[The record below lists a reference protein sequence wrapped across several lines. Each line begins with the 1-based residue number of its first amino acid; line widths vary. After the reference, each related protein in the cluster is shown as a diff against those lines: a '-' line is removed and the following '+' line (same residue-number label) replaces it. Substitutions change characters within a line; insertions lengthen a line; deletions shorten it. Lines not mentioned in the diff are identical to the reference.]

1 MEKAEIREG
10 IGKGLLTT
18 LFALFAQEWH
28 FEKRM
33 PLAWLPANS
42 RTFLTQ
48 TYEKFHIKGNHVPLH
63 RAAYAA
69 FNEITGQMEKERRS
83 LSKDLGD
90 KMVRASMEASVLH
103 ACTRKDRRN
112 VPRSLRIST
121 ATRFPGPFTANSTC
135 ETATPSTFFLS
146 PTTLGA
152 ELVSTYSATH
162 SWPQSLHDFCHISTS
177 PGAGAT
183 VFRALP
189 QCGKKCLNILTDKP
203 PAAFNLSRLAQ
214 QQPRQHE

>member
-1 MEKAEIREG
+1 MAFREAHA
-10 IGKGLLTT
+10 IGVVARKFSNISHSDGREVPHQRKPRPAAQCRICSFQRNHWPNGEGAT
-18 LFALFAQEWH
+18 LFV
-28 FEKRM
+28 KR
-33 PLAWLPANS
+33 
-42 RTFLTQ
+42 F
-48 TYEKFHIKGNHVPLH
+48 
-63 RAAYAA
+63 
-69 FNEITGQMEKERRS
+69 RRQDGPCPYGG
-83 LSKDLGD
+83 K
-90 KMVRASMEASVLH
+90 RSVLH

-152 ELVSTYSATH
+152 ELVSTYSAIH

-183 VFRALP
+183 VFRAPP